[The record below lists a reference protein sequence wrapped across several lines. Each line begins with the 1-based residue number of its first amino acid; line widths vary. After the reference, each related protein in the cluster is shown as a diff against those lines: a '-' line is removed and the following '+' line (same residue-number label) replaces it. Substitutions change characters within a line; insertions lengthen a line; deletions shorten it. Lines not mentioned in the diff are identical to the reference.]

1 MEEIRWVLII
11 SGIAL
16 IAGIIIYE
24 SYLKSILHKTSKES
38 EKIEPTF
45 QNESSPVSPKIN
57 EGQLG
62 AHSDNNIDIEIDI
75 DDHNIMVECDHV
87 ITVRLTPIDTKPFDG
102 NQVLEILNGNGLSLD
117 DSGIFNYLDKHNK
130 TKLFSAANLVEPG
143 VFDAQDIENQ
153 KIPGLS
159 FFMLMPLSSNE
170 INAFDEMMMVLK
182 KIKTSLKAEL
192 LDDAGSTLSIQR
204 ERYIREEVIEYM
216 LKSKKNSPTY
226 D

>member
-1 MEEIRWVLII
+1 M
-11 SGIAL
+11 
-16 IAGIIIYE
+16 
-24 SYLKSILHKTSKES
+24 
-38 EKIEPTF
+38 
-45 QNESSPVSPKIN
+45 
-57 EGQLG
+57 
-62 AHSDNNIDIEIDI
+62 
-75 DDHNIMVECDHV
+75 
-87 ITVRLTPIDTKPFDG
+87 TPIDTKPFDG

-117 DSGIFNYLDKHNK
+117 DSGIFNYLDKHKK